1 MTKPNKQLTGHV
13 HSRFIIHDYFIS
25 WKLSRVIFK
34 LKSESLSKYI
44 FLLVWVSLF
53 SKNLFLFLNIML
65 LKPASENA

>member
-34 LKSESLSKYI
+34 LKSELLSKYI
-44 FLLVWVSLF
+44 FLLVWVSL
-53 SKNLFLFLNIML
+53 SFLKIYFYF
-65 LKPASENA
+65 

>member
-44 FLLVWVSLF
+44 FLLVWVSL
-53 SKNLFLFLNIML
+53 SFLKIYFYF
-65 LKPASENA
+65 